1 MEFKLFDDYITLQ
14 ALLKTNFIK
23 CYISL
28 KGEHKGEQIL
38 HRKKVI
44 KSTFDN
50 LKKSQK
56 STNFNEFSRQGTSVV
71 IIYAFLIV
79 SR

>member
-1 MEFKLFDDYITLQ
+1 MVLHAIIVDFTGFFK
-14 ALLKTNFIK
+14 KSVNFIK

-50 LKKSQK
+50 LKKFQK
-56 STNFNEFSRQGTSVV
+56 STNFNEFSRQGTSVSNW
-71 IIYAFLIV
+71 YAFFV
-79 SR
+79 C